1 MLSLYHV
8 LSILLMFYDE
18 QETLEKVIVDIPSR
32 TFTIVSEKGDSK
44 KISCNSD
51 QFMRVLEVVR
61 EMVPVTDVSYV

>member
-8 LSILLMFYDE
+8 LSILLIFYDE

>member
-32 TFTIVSEKGDSK
+32 TFTIVSDKGDSK